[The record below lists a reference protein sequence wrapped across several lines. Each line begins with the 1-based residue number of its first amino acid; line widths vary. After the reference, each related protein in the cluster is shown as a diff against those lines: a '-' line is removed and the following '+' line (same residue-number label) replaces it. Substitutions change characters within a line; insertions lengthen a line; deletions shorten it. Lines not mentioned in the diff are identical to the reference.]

1 MDEIE
6 DAWNQPIKGDQ
17 AGPWC
22 VALLDALLDGET
34 EKARVHAQR
43 LTSLNDPDAF
53 LGLGLVAVS
62 MMSDFKNGFPSD
74 EANERLA
81 LVRKNARDSQGNR
94 GT

>member
-34 EKARVHAQR
+34 DKARLHAQR
-43 LTSLNDPDAF
+43 LSSLNDPNAF
-53 LGLGLVAVS
+53 LGLGLIAVS
-62 MMSDFKNGFPSD
+62 MMSDLKNGFPPKQAD
-74 EANERLA
+74 ERLA